1 LLIAYQRIDLYICLS
16 TNMKKIY
23 LSLGTNQGSRLENL
37 QTACIEMSNYAIKIK
52 TSSPIY
58 ETAPWGKSDQPWF
71 YNLILDIESTYGPE
85 QLLEIC
91 LGIEGKLGRI
101 RKIKWDQRII
111 DIDIL
116 YFGDLVIET
125 KYLKIPHPEIQN
137 RRFNLLP
144 LVVLNPLL
152 IHPILFKS
160 QKELLAH
167 CDDNLA
173 CHLTSK
179 KLDHGLL

>member
-1 LLIAYQRIDLYICLS
+1 MR
-16 TNMKKIY
+16 KIY
-23 LSLGTNQGSRLENL
+23 LSLGSNQGSRLDNL
-37 QTACIEMSNYAIKIK
+37 QTACIEISNYILKINA
-52 TSSPIY
+52 SSPIY
-58 ETAPWGKSDQPWF
+58 ETAPWGKTDQPWF
-71 YNLILDIESTYGPE
+71 YNLVLEIDFPYEPD

-91 LGIEGKLGRI
+91 LDIEKKLGRI
-101 RKIKWDQRII
+101 RKIKWGQRII

-125 KYLKIPHPEIQN
+125 EYLKIPHPEIQN

-152 IHPILFKS
+152 IHPKLKKN
-160 QKELLAH
+160 QKELLAR

-173 CHLTSK
+173 CHLTSE

>member
-1 LLIAYQRIDLYICLS
+1 MR
-16 TNMKKIY
+16 KIY
-23 LSLGTNQGSRLENL
+23 LSLGSNQGSRLDNL
-37 QTACIEMSNYAIKIK
+37 QTACIEISNYALKINA
-52 TSSPIY
+52 SSPIY

-71 YNLILDIESTYGPE
+71 YNLVLEIDSPYEPNQLLKICLDIEK
-85 QLLEIC
+85 
-91 LGIEGKLGRI
+91 KLGRI
-101 RKIKWDQRII
+101 RKIKWGQRII

-116 YFGDLVIET
+116 YFGDLIIET
-125 KYLKIPHPEIQN
+125 EYLKIPHPEIQN

-152 IHPILFKS
+152 IHPKLQKN

-173 CHLTSK
+173 CHLTSE
-179 KLDHGLL
+179 KLDHDLF

>member
-1 LLIAYQRIDLYICLS
+1 
-16 TNMKKIY
+16 MKKIY

-37 QTACIEMSNYAIKIK
+37 QMTCIELFNYAIQIK
-52 TSSPIY
+52 KSSPIY

-71 YNLILDIESTYGPE
+71 YNLILEIDYAYEPE

-91 LGIEGKLGRI
+91 LNIEKKLGRI
-101 RKIKWDQRII
+101 RKIKWDKRII

-116 YFGDLVIET
+116 YFGDLVMATEF
-125 KYLKIPHPEIQN
+125 LKIPHPEIQN

-152 IHPILFKS
+152 IHPVLGKN
-160 QKELLAH
+160 QKELLDN
-167 CDDNLA
+167 CDDKLA
-173 CHLTSK
+173 CHLTRE
-179 KLDHGLL
+179 KLNHDIV